1 MKHLHQLFRKTGLRG
16 YSGARKVPIGISIS
30 IHEVK
35 RFTRHAP
42 AASAKVGAMSTN
54 QPLELSDA
62 DRETYIKQCGF
73 MMQQAVTE
81 GKCDLARY
89 WLEKQKTA
97 IFQRSPEQ
105 AARMTAEIDRRI
117 AESMNDRGVGAGV
130 VA

>member
-16 YSGARKVPIGISIS
+16 YSGVRRVPSSVSIS

-54 QPLELSDA
+54 QNPELSDA
-62 DRETYIKQCGF
+62 DREIYINQCGL
-73 MMQQAVTE
+73 MMQQAVAQ
-81 GKCDLARY
+81 GRCDLARH
-89 WLEKQKTA
+89 WLAQQTSA

-105 AARMTAEIDRRI
+105 EARMIAEIDRRI
-117 AESMNDRGVGAGV
+117 RGDTDLT
-130 VA
+130 VATK